1 MEDVKK
7 DKWDASYKNK
17 DNFVFYPHEEVIR
30 FVSKYIRKRV
40 GDKNYIDKKDFEKN
54 PKVLDFGCG
63 IGRHVRL
70 CDEFGLDAY
79 GFDLSDEAILRAKEI
94 SRERESLSNKFLVAD
109 ITQLPYHDRFF
120 DFMLSHGVLD
130 SMPFEIAK
138 KGINELHRTINDNG
152 IIYFDVID
160 VEDMSFSAD
169 SFEQVVTS
177 DHENGTVQTFFDKN
191 RILELLQN
199 KFNILELYKV
209 KKEDQ
214 LGNAV
219 MSRYH
224 VIVQKVS

>member
-40 GDKNYIDKKDFEKN
+40 GDKNFIDKKDFKKN

-63 IGRHVRL
+63 IGRHVKL

-94 SRERESLSNKFLVAD
+94 SRERESLSNKFLVAN
-109 ITQLPYHDRFF
+109 ITQLPYQDRFF

-169 SFEQVVTS
+169 GFEQVVTS

-209 KKEDQ
+209 KKEDR
-214 LGNAV
+214 LGNAA